1 MCVSFLTTDFVTM
14 FEEDKWPDDPIEY
27 ARGFLGST
35 SREDIDA
42 AVAENAR
49 LKSEAQAL
57 EAQVAEAQR
66 QLDTHTP

>member
-1 MCVSFLTTDFVTM
+1 MYRLLLITDFVTM

-35 SREDIDA
+35 PREEIDA

-49 LKSEAQAL
+49 LKSEVQAL
-57 EAQVAEAQR
+57 EAQVAEVQH
-66 QLDTHTP
+66 QLDTLD

>member
-1 MCVSFLTTDFVTM
+1 M

-49 LKSEAQAL
+49 LKSEVQAL
-57 EAQVAEAQR
+57 EAQVAEV
-66 QLDTHTP
+66 QLQIEAIDG

>member
-1 MCVSFLTTDFVTM
+1 MYVLFLTADFVTM

-49 LKSEAQAL
+49 LKTEVQAL
-57 EAQVAEAQR
+57 EAQVQR
-66 QLDTHTP
+66 QIDTLDG